1 MADESWDDPVK
12 CAEFIEIFTSHIIS
26 DVRWFDLTG
35 FSRNDLER
43 IIQLLHG
50 YYSHFVSDCPPEIRE
65 DLMCSAEDVL
75 KSIAMASSIS
85 ESEDG
90 EMILSDELWEI
101 VRKNPILL
109 KYFTNRTQESKEN

>member
-12 CAEFIEIFTSHIIS
+12 CAKFIEIFTSHIIS
-26 DVRWFDLTG
+26 DVRWFDLKG

-50 YYSHFVSDCPPEIRE
+50 YYSHFVSDCPQEIRE

-109 KYFTNRTQESKEN
+109 KYFTSHVQESREN